1 MILLKINQTLKK
13 PQKTELA
20 QNYPNPFNPETWLPY
35 KLSQQSHVSIRIYD
49 SVGILVK
56 ELDLGIMPAGDYSR
70 QGFAA
75 YWDGRNANGE
85 QVASGVYFYELQTD
99 HQTSLKKMVILK

>member
-1 MILLKINQTLKK
+1 VLKT
-13 PQKTELA
+13 PRKTELA

-35 KLSQQSHVSIRIYD
+35 KLSQQSTVLIRIYD
-49 SVGILVK
+49 AMGTVVRK
-56 ELDLGIMPAGDYSR
+56 LDLGVMQAGDYTHR
-70 QGFAA
+70 TFAA
-75 YWDGRNANGE
+75 YWNGCNSFGE